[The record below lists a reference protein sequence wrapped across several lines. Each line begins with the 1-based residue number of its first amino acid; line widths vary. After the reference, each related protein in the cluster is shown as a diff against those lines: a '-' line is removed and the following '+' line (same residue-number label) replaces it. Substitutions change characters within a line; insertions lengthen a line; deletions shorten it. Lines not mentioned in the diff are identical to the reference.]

1 MAGTACF
8 SFGGDHGGEGADGKY
23 VLAGMVAEARTAFSS
38 FGGEHGGDGGD
49 ARRRREHGGG
59 GADGNFFGG
68 EHGDGDADSM
78 HFLLAGTTAA

>member
-38 FGGEHGGDGGD
+38 FGGEHGGDG
-49 ARRRREHGGG
+49 
-59 GADGNFFGG
+59 ADGKFF
-68 EHGDGDADSM
+68 
-78 HFLLAGTTAA
+78 